1 MSVCIDSSKFLSK
14 TVEKSERH
22 EDGYQAKQTVAGTQN
37 SWCTELP
44 VTKRIYVRDIV
55 IDIPKAGQATNE
67 PLVPVGKK
75 QQGKKY
81 QAHWT

>member
-14 TVEKSERH
+14 TVEKSQRH
-22 EDGYQAKQTVAGTQN
+22 EEYYQAKQTVADTQN
-37 SWCTELP
+37 NWCAELP
-44 VTKRIYVRDIV
+44 VTKRIYVRDIL

-75 QQGKKY
+75 QQGTKISSN
-81 QAHWT
+81 